1 MRKRLIYGLML
12 LFMMVSMLSAGIASV
27 IKTKGD
33 VKLLP
38 AGSFDLLTVEV
49 GTQLENGDVIQTA
62 SDGFAVIMFNDDKTL
77 LKLRENAQITL
88 NDETPSRTVEMDKGE
103 SLFEVTPGALKEF
116 RVQTPVSV
124 ASVKGTKFWV
134 VCQENEDR
142 IFTTEGTVEVFNT
155 LSGQTG
161 TVTRGQV
168 CINTTVGDM
177 QIRNYSA
184 SELPDE
190 SVFNSMMEEP
200 VQEDTPQKEPEEET
214 EPVDRSETTITPA
227 QPITTPQMEET
238 TEMPVET
245 GEEEAEPEKQPEDG
259 EGKNY
264 GVGLGVGSVTINGK
278 LYNQIAARPTL
289 QLGKLGVGLDVVLYI
304 DSEGN
309 ILEDNWNSMDD
320 VLDKIYFLSWGFMED
335 PFYVRLGGLDQV
347 TMANGLIVSGY
358 TNMLEYPEVKRL
370 GTYLKFRTGKIGFN
384 GFIADWNELGGE
396 TLIPGLLGGRVS
408 YNTKLILPVSV
419 GLSVISDVNPYNAF
433 DRDRDDDGY
442 SDLMDMFPDDS
453 ETYRDTDGDGLA
465 DNRDV
470 DPAGTGG
477 WYYDSNLNMTPSE
490 INALDKYFKS
500 LGYTNGPDSTS
511 TLMEVPT
518 ISKLMDD
525 HPTIYSIGADVT
537 VPVLNMS
544 FLNLNVYSEA
554 AILGYTGGTVDKM
567 AFGAA
572 PLGVAAN
579 IIKII
584 DARVEYRWA
593 QENFRYN
600 FFDRNYDIN
609 RVYVQRDSLGNIV
622 PKTKFDRIL
631 NDSIPGVQGI
641 YGAAGVKLFNVA
653 YAQASYMHMVS
664 KDQDEVRSFNAQ
676 AGIQKGLVPKL
687 SELSAYYIRNN
698 DPNPFK
704 FKDPSENTI
713 WGYRVGA
720 EVSPGVSII
729 WNFMTTY
736 RDKNGDGIIQ
746 PKEESL
752 KITTIETGIT
762 L

>member
-1 MRKRLIYGLML
+1 MRRRLLYGLIL
-12 LFMMVSMLSAGIASV
+12 LFITVSILPAGVASV
-27 IKTKGD
+27 IKTKGE
-33 VKLLP
+33 VKRLP
-38 AGSFDLLTVEV
+38 AGSFDLLSVEV

-77 LKLRENAQITL
+77 LKLRENVQITM
-88 NDETPSRTVEMDKGE
+88 NDDPSTRTVNMDKGE

-116 RVQTPVSV
+116 KVQTPVSV
-124 ASVKGTKFWV
+124 ASVKGTKFWIA
-134 VCQENEDR
+134 CQDNEDR
-142 IFTTEGTVEVFNT
+142 IFTTEGMVEVFNT

-161 TVTRGQV
+161 IVTQGQV
-168 CINTTVGDM
+168 CINTATGDM
-177 QIRNYSA
+177 RIRYYSA

-190 SVFNSMMEEP
+190 SVFDSMMEEP
-200 VQEDTPQKEPEEET
+200 VEEEVPQEEPEEKT
-214 EPVDRSETTITPA
+214 APSDRSETIITPA
-227 QPITTPQMEET
+227 EPITAPQIEET
-238 TEMPVET
+238 AEIPTET
-245 GEEEAEPEKQPEDG
+245 REEAEAEEQAEGG

-289 QLGKLGVGLDVVLYI
+289 QMGKFGVGLDLVLYI

-309 ILEDNWNSMDD
+309 ILKDNWNSLDD

-347 TMANGLIVSGY
+347 TMANGLVVSGY
-358 TNMLEYPEVKRL
+358 TNMLEYPDVKRL
-370 GTYLKFRTGKIGFN
+370 GTYLKFQTGKIGFN

-396 TLIPGLLGGRVS
+396 TLTPGLLGGRVS
-408 YNTKLILPVSV
+408 YNTKLILPVSL
-419 GLSVISDVNPYNAF
+419 GLSIVSDVNPYNAF

-442 SDLMDMFPDDS
+442 SDLMDMFPDDG
-453 ETYRDTDGDGLA
+453 ETFRDTDGDGLA

-477 WYYDSNLNMTPSE
+477 WYYDPSLNLTPSE
-490 INALDKYFKS
+490 INALDKYFTS

-511 TLMEVPT
+511 TLMDIPT
-518 ISKLMDD
+518 ISALMDD
-525 HPTIYSIGADVT
+525 HPTIYSVGADVT
-537 VPVLNMS
+537 VPVLSMS
-544 FLNLNVYSEA
+544 SLNLNVYSEA

-609 RVYVQRDSLGNIV
+609 RVYVQKDSLGRMV

-631 NDSIPGVQGI
+631 NDSIPSAQGI

-664 KDQDEVRSFNAQ
+664 KDKDEVRSFNAQ
-676 AGIQKGLVPKL
+676 AGVQKGLVPKL

-736 RDKNGDGIIQ
+736 RDKNGDGNIQ